1 MSKTQQMQREENIL
15 QFLLD
20 TTPKF
25 KLKVLELF
33 CLLQHFWEGHQ
44 EHLMDGTW
52 LCCEWGVAWA
62 GWGVVLCLCSRPE
75 KIYLV
80 LFWGGCEK
88 GGSNKCRNKRILGIC
103 LMWSLFSLRA
113 GWWHLGVIVGKTC
126 KPWRRTEPHADKR
139 QAKTRFVIADV
150 VITI

>member
-44 EHLMDGTW
+44 EHLMDGTR
-52 LCCEWGVAWA
+52 LCCEWDVAWA

-103 LMWSLFSLRA
+103 LMWPLFSL
-113 GWWHLGVIVGKTC
+113 
-126 KPWRRTEPHADKR
+126 EQADGILESLWEKLVSPEEGLSPMQIR
-139 QAKTRFVIADV
+139 DKQRPDLLLQML
-150 VITI
+150 

>member
-44 EHLMDGTW
+44 EHLMDGTR

-103 LMWSLFSLRA
+103 LMWPLFSL
-113 GWWHLGVIVGKTC
+113 
-126 KPWRRTEPHADKR
+126 EQADGILESLWEKLVSPEEGLSPMQIR
-139 QAKTRFVIADV
+139 DKQRPDLLLQML
-150 VITI
+150 